1 MPKRKAGPLE
11 PSYRPPLWERS
22 QIRAR
27 SPKRRELFVTR
38 VKDKQLKTL
47 RLFRTKAEVGAWGG
61 IHHAH
66 FDWWMFPIEDGSHD
80 EFNVYSQEDIDG
92 LVSDDEWL
100 PRYREAVTLMLAA
113 WGWDA
118 EGRTMVTDAGR
129 DQGWSNWDVRLAK
142 VVRSLYL
149 FEQKDLMESAQHY
162 ARLVQRDHKAGQ
174 SFTYGRIVLD
184 ELLYFSLPRR
194 GKQPTAADAPGAAA
208 DTTADP
214 DGPVAAIH
222 ECICD
227 ASEAYPIVGIR
238 HHKIG
243 TDIDLS
249 QDEFDKLDGE
259 AKADFELILK
269 PGDAAIPYSLAAH
282 HAAAAV
288 GKAASVAASEAPA
301 PAPPAPPMS
310 PTSAYLY
317 AAGMALA
324 TSAE

>member
-1 MPKRKAGPLE
+1 MIFMVGVACGGGCARVAVGVWVVGRASHVGLGWGSRLERCRKAQPQ
-11 PSYRPPLWERS
+11 S
-22 QIRAR
+22 
-27 SPKRRELFVTR
+27 
-38 VKDKQLKTL
+38 
-47 RLFRTKAEVGAWGG
+47 VGDCWVG
-61 IHHAH
+61 I
-66 FDWWMFPIEDGSHD
+66 
-80 EFNVYSQEDIDG
+80 
-92 LVSDDEWL
+92 
-100 PRYREAVTLMLAA
+100 
-113 WGWDA
+113 
-118 EGRTMVTDAGR
+118 
-129 DQGWSNWDVRLAK
+129 K